1 MTAAATNAKIRH
13 GPTQRKKNTLRI
25 DSKLSG
31 TVPAAAP
38 GLALL
43 ALALFIAGR
52 AHAQDLE
59 PRAYGNA
66 PTGLNF
72 LVLGYVW
79 TEGGVVTDPSV
90 PLENAHLESPVGVA
104 AYARSFGLWG
114 KSAKV
119 DVALPYAS
127 ISGTADFEGAPVS
140 REVSGPADARV
151 RLSYNFYGAP
161 ALTLKEFPSY
171 RQRVIVGASVQ
182 AFAPTGQYDS
192 TKLVNIGTNRW
203 SVKTEIGT
211 SVAVKRWILELD
223 TAVTFYE
230 DNDDVL
236 GSTREQEPIYSAQG
250 HIIYGFKSGVWMALD
265 STYYTGG
272 RTTLDGVEGDDLKE
286 NTRVGLT
293 LALPINR
300 RNSIKLY
307 ASSGVSTRTGGDFDV
322 AGIAWQYRWGGGI

>member
-1 MTAAATNAKIRH
+1 MSWAR
-13 GPTQRKKNTLRI
+13 
-25 DSKLSG
+25 
-31 TVPAAAP
+31 PALVA
-38 GLALL
+38 LALL
-43 ALALFIAGR
+43 IAGL

-72 LVLGYVW
+72 LIIGFVW
-79 TEGGVVTDPSV
+79 TEGGVVTDPSI
-90 PLENAHLESPVGVA
+90 PLENAHLESPAGVA

-119 DVALPYAS
+119 DVAVPYAS
-127 ISGTADFEGAPVS
+127 VSGTADFDGAPVS
-140 REVSGPADARV
+140 RDVSGFADTRV

-171 RQRVIVGASVQ
+171 HQRVIVGASVQ
-182 AFAPTGQYDS
+182 ATAPTGQYDS

-211 SVAVKRWILELD
+211 SVALKRWILELD
-223 TAVTFYE
+223 LASTFYE
-230 DNDDVL
+230 DNDDFL
-236 GSTREQEPIYSAQG
+236 GATREQDPIYSAQG
-250 HIIYGFKSGVWMALD
+250 HVIYGFKNGVWVALD
-265 STYYTGG
+265 STYYKGG
-272 RTTLDGVEGDDLKE
+272 RTTVDGVQGDDLRD

-293 LALPINR
+293 LAFPVNR

-307 ASSGVSTRTGGDFDV
+307 GSSGVSTRTGTDFDV
-322 AGIAWQYRWGGGI
+322 AGIGWQYRWGGGL